1 MNRTKERINP
11 EELNLTEK
19 LVHVR
24 RVAKTVTGGRK
35 LSFSALVVVGDDN
48 GHVGFGLGKGKEIPI
63 AIRKGAALARKRLI
77 KVPIDGTTIT
87 HEITAK
93 FGAAKVMLKP
103 AAPGTGV
110 IAGQAIR
117 AVVESA
123 GIRDILS
130 KSLGS
135 ANQINVVQATMRALS
150 ELKDPQV
157 EMAKRGK
164 ALPVSVN
171 NAPAEPVEE
180 APEATDSQEEANED
194 V

>member
-1 MNRTKERINP
+1 MQQRIDP

-24 RVAKTVTGGRK
+24 RVAKTVAGGRK
-35 LSFSALVVVGDDN
+35 LSFSALMVVGDDE

-63 AIRKGAALARKRLI
+63 AIRKGAAVARKNLVR
-77 KVPIDGTTIT
+77 VPMKGSTIT

-93 FGAAKVMLKP
+93 FGAAKVFLKP

-110 IAGQAIR
+110 IAGSAVR
-117 AVVESA
+117 AVVEAA

-135 ANQINVVQATMRALS
+135 PNPVNVVQATILALS
-150 ELKDPQV
+150 RLKEPEEEL
-157 EMAKRGK
+157 ARRGK
-164 ALPVSVN
+164 V
-171 NAPAEPVEE
+171 
-180 APEATDSQEEANED
+180 
-194 V
+194 

>member
-1 MNRTKERINP
+1 MNQRINP

-35 LSFSALVVVGDDN
+35 LSFSALVVVGDDQ
-48 GHVGFGLGKGKEIPI
+48 GHVGFGLGKGKEIPV
-63 AIRKGAALARKRLI
+63 AIKKGAAAARKRLI
-77 KVPIDGTTIT
+77 RVPVKGTTIT

-93 FGAAKVMLKP
+93 FGAAEVLLKP

-110 IAGQAIR
+110 IAGKAVR

-123 GIRDILS
+123 GIRDLLS

-135 ANQINVVQATMRALS
+135 SNPINVVQATMLALS
-150 ELKDPQV
+150 RLKDPKA
-157 EMAKRGK
+157 ELARRGMAS
-164 ALPVSVN
+164 P
-171 NAPAEPVEE
+171 
-180 APEATDSQEEANED
+180 TDKESS
-194 V
+194 

>member
-1 MNRTKERINP
+1 MQQRIDP

-24 RVAKTVTGGRK
+24 RVAKTVGGGRK
-35 LSFSALVVVGDDN
+35 LSFSALMVVGDDE

-63 AIRKGAALARKRLI
+63 AIRKGAAVARKNLVR
-77 KVPIDGTTIT
+77 VPMKGSTIT

-93 FGAAKVMLKP
+93 FGAAKVFLKP

-110 IAGQAIR
+110 IAGSAVR
-117 AVVESA
+117 AVVEAA

-135 ANQINVVQATMRALS
+135 PNPINIVQATILALS
-150 ELKDPQV
+150 QLKEPEEEL
-157 EMAKRGK
+157 AKRGK
-164 ALPVSVN
+164 V
-171 NAPAEPVEE
+171 
-180 APEATDSQEEANED
+180 
-194 V
+194 

>member
-1 MNRTKERINP
+1 MKQMNERINP
-11 EELNLTEK
+11 EELELTEK
-19 LVHVR
+19 LVHIR

-35 LSFSALVVVGDDN
+35 LSFSALVVVGDDQ
-48 GHVGFGLGKGKEIPI
+48 GHVGFGLGKGKEIPV
-63 AIRKGAALARKRLI
+63 AIRKGAANARKRLI
-77 KVPIDGTTIT
+77 KVPRNGSTIT

-93 FGAAKVMLKP
+93 FGAAKVFLKP

-123 GIRDILS
+123 GIRDILT

-150 ELKDPQV
+150 ELKDPEE
-157 EMAKRGK
+157 EMAKRSK
-164 ALPVSVN
+164 PV
-171 NAPAEPVEE
+171 PAEME
-180 APEATDSQEEANED
+180 SK
-194 V
+194 